1 MNRIFFLIILSATL
15 SSCGYFNSGIWED
28 DPETWNKVFGE
39 DVPNEVEIIHSQFWK
54 SAHWSYEFEV
64 FFELKTSHSFFKS
77 YFINNQHFE
86 VKKVNYLEM
95 GEHYFQEKPNWFL
108 PKTIE
113 NYIIWTNEQ
122 ENLKIFVDKKTYH
135 IFYTYFQ
142 V

>member
-1 MNRIFFLIILSATL
+1 MTRLLLLMIISSSL
-15 SSCGYFNSGIWED
+15 SSCGYFNSGTWED

-39 DVPNEVEIIHSQFWK
+39 EVPSEVEIIHSRFWK

-64 FFELKTSHSFFKS
+64 FFEIKTNHSFFKK
-77 YFINNQHFE
+77 YFINNAD
-86 VKKVNYLEM
+86 VKKVKKLQFQDY
-95 GEHYFQEKPNWFL
+95 YFQEKPIWFL

-113 NYIIWTNEQ
+113 NYVIWTNEN
-122 ENLKIFVDKKTYH
+122 ENLKIYVDKKTYH